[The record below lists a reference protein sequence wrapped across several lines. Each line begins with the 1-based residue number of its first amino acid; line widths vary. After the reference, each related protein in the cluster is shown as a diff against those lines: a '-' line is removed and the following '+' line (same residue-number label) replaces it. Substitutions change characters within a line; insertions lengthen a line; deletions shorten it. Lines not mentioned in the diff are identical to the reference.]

1 MPGMSKEFAGFVY
14 GQQERK
20 TIGMQPVVFLAG

>member
-1 MPGMSKEFAGFVY
+1 MPGVSKEFADSVY

-20 TIGMQPVVFLAG
+20 TIGMQSVVFLAR